1 MELYASPMACSLAS
15 HITALEAGLP
25 VNVIYVNTTTKKTD
39 DGKDF
44 LKIAPN
50 GYVPALRIAN
60 GQILNEGA
68 SVLQYLADQKPEA
81 KLAPK
86 WGTAERYQLID
97 VLNYFSTEVHK
108 RLFSPLLTPSA
119 SQAAKAEAEAELGPT
134 LDYIARRL
142 GQGQYLIGDNFT
154 VADAYLFVLL
164 TWAAY
169 VGADLKR
176 WPTLGAYY
184 QRIMARPTVAKAFAQ
199 EMDLRKQRAA

>member
-50 GYVPALRIAN
+50 GYVPALRIAS
-60 GQILNEGA
+60 GQILNEGP

-86 WGTAERYQLID
+86 WGTIERYQLID
-97 VLNYFSTEVHK
+97 VLNYISTEVHK
-108 RLFSPLLTPSA
+108 RLFIPLLTPSA
-119 SQAAKAEAEAELGPT
+119 SRAAKAEAEAELGPA

-154 VADAYLFVLL
+154 VADAYLFVML